1 MLIYVFSYFF
11 TKSVCAFYFAINE
24 RLKPQENTNKY
35 KYGGMA
41 TVKLTLKMRMKRFT
55 GIYCT
60 CCAS

>member
-24 RLKPQENTNKY
+24 RLKPQENINKY

-41 TVKLTLKMRMKRFT
+41 TVKFTLKM
-55 GIYCT
+55 
-60 CCAS
+60 